1 MSTAKTVCL
10 HFVRDDDEGIYSP
23 LDDLPLTTLQTNR
36 FHPHIS
42 HIPVG
47 PVIPPTATMETMM
60 EYVTSM
66 AKSADEAGRKAII
79 DGLRDLA
86 ISLETPWESM
96 QRIMYLV

>member
-1 MSTAKTVCL
+1 
-10 HFVRDDDEGIYSP
+10 
-23 LDDLPLTTLQTNR
+23 
-36 FHPHIS
+36 
-42 HIPVG
+42 
-47 PVIPPTATMETMM
+47 METMM